1 VAVSLVAWRIRHRF
15 DVLLLGRPL
24 AVNVGLDHRRTV
36 LLILCLV
43 AVLVSV
49 STALVG
55 PVLFFGL
62 LVTNLAYQVVRT
74 NRHAATVPAAVLLSI
89 ICLVGGQAVLQ
100 HGLGLDT
107 TLSVVLEFIRGP
119 VFIAL
124 LVRSVRR

>member
-1 VAVSLVAWRIRHRF
+1 
-15 DVLLLGRPL
+15 
-24 AVNVGLDHRRTV
+24 
-36 LLILCLV
+36 V

-49 STALVG
+49 WTALVG

-89 ICLVGGQAVLQ
+89 ICLVGGLAVLQ

-107 TLSVVLEFIRGP
+107 TLSVVIEFIGGL